1 MSANMFAQKL
11 ARATY
16 ANMVSQKLARAGYF
30 MSGLTDCGSKV
41 IILTQGLKSYYI
53 DTVNYLLNFVKW
65 KRINNQFFNLL

>member
-16 ANMVSQKLARAGYF
+16 ANMVAQKLARAGYF

-41 IILTQGLKSYYI
+41 IILTQIIIY
-53 DTVNYLLNFVKW
+53 
-65 KRINNQFFNLL
+65 